1 MSDSRKWFGLKVKD
15 GWKSRVMDALEAK
28 NIICLSPIK
37 DPAGS
42 VERIH
47 SNEPGLIECLLFVKT
62 TEEQLESIMGIRG
75 VDHLLYWRDQPAVIQ
90 EKEILLL
97 RYFTAIRKDLFFE
110 RIPVQP
116 DANVVVTTGPFLLKE
131 GDGFDVKSRAIK
143 AELPSLGY
151 VVAAEVDEDSKDPML
166 VLQNQEDLSFINGK

>member
-37 DPAGS
+37 DQAGS

-62 TEEQLESIMGIRG
+62 TEGQLESIMGIRG

-116 DANVVVTTGPFLLKE
+116 EANVVVTTGPFLLKE